1 MPNRCFT
8 RLTAT
13 DLTPEQVER
22 LRQAL
27 LSGKFP
33 EEFAPE
39 PDWGAI
45 PDSEGELPRP
55 DVKGELRFPSNA
67 ERDERWC
74 DWRRTHWGTKL
85 HAYEVSVDDDD
96 EPGSLGASYIT
107 AWNPLNEECVAEIS
121 RAFPKAKFCFNY
133 YEPDCGFIGA
143 TLAKG
148 GVVVDEST
156 ESVVIYEK
164 WYMESVGKIAALQ
177 REYDNRDE
185 GDLDNAIYELW
196 REDESGCIE
205 AFHETLIPGLV
216 ESLNEELAKKA
227 KVQERFDNVAG
238 DRKMNFT
245 EFFKKRLGEST

>member
-1 MPNRCFT
+1 MPNDCYT

-45 PDSEGELPRP
+45 PNSEGELPRP
-55 DVKGELRFPSNA
+55 DVKGDLRFPSDA
-67 ERDERWC
+67 ERDERWY
-74 DWRRTHWGTKL
+74 DWRNTHWGTKW
-85 HAYEVSVDDDD
+85 HAYEVSID
-96 EPGSLGASYIT
+96 ESEEHASLAASYYT
-107 AWNPLNEECVAEIS
+107 AWKPFNKKCVARIS
-121 RAFPKAKFCFNY
+121 AAFPSAAFCFRYHESGN
-133 YEPDCGFIGA
+133 GFVGV

-148 GVVVDEST
+148 GVAVAAYDDYGVVYS
-156 ESVVIYEK
+156 K
-164 WYMESVGKIAALQ
+164 WGRDNIGRIAALAK
-177 REYDNRDE
+177 EYEGKDE
-185 GDLDNAIYELW
+185 DSFNDAGYELW
-196 REDESGCIE
+196 MEDESDCIE
-205 AFHETLIPGLV
+205 AFQDTMIPGLMR
-216 ESLNEELAKKA
+216 SLGEKA
-227 KVQERFDNVAG
+227 ETRVQFGYVAG